1 MLQRAAQAPCR
12 AGRLSSNV
20 RPHKLTLS
28 ELIPALRESSSDPL
42 VLWLIQLLEEWRA
55 DASTTEDMRQSV
67 ERYFGNSW
75 ISSDPEHKQV
85 YSLWS
90 AFRDQCIA
98 GRGGMT
104 INERLFCFD
113 LLQAWDEA
121 PNEDAR
127 AVVRRKVDSASTLA
141 R

>member
-1 MLQRAAQAPCR
+1 M
-12 AGRLSSNV
+12 
-20 RPHKLTLS
+20 TLS

-42 VLWLIQLLEEWRA
+42 VLGLIQLLEEWRA
-55 DASTTEDMRQSV
+55 DASTTEDLRQSV

-90 AFRDQCIA
+90 TFRDECIA

-104 INERLFCFD
+104 MNERLFCFD

-121 PNEDAR
+121 PDEDAR
-127 AVVRRKVDSASTLA
+127 AVVRRKVDFASTLA